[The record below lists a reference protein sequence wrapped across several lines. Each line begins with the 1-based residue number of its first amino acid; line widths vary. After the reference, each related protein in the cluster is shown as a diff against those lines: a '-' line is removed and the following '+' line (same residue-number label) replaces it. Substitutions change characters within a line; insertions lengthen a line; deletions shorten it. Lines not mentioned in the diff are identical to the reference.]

1 MRAEVSEEPGGTAGD
16 APTQV
21 RLSEPNPESA
31 SHLGEQ
37 GEGSRQKRWQVQRPR
52 GEQESLCL
60 KRYKTL
66 RKRQCRGDTAVA
78 GPVVLGRRV
87 GVNRR

>member
-1 MRAEVSEEPGGTAGD
+1 MRAEVSKEPGGTAGD

-37 GEGSRQKRWQVQRPR
+37 GAGSRQRRRQVQRPR
-52 GEQESLCL
+52 GE
-60 KRYKTL
+60 
-66 RKRQCRGDTAVA
+66 
-78 GPVVLGRRV
+78 
-87 GVNRR
+87 